1 MQTPFIQK
9 IKDFFALP
17 LWRDYRVTFVLW
29 LLMGVVTGLVK
40 AHRGANNFLI
50 YKYVFWHT
58 IERKDLYLYYPEEF
72 ADLNHYGP
80 FFSIFIAPFAVVPE
94 GLGIVMWHVFLAM
107 LLYVAIRTSRF
118 SKYEILFMLWYAAQ
132 DLITCLM
139 MSQFNIAVAALI
151 LLSFTMVE
159 QKKDH
164 WATFFIC
171 VGTFVKLLG
180 VVGLSFFFFSKRKKT
195 FLVSLFVWSIV
206 MFVAPMVISSPDYV
220 VGQYESWYHALAS
233 KNMTNTADVLTM
245 NNISLLGLIR
255 RPLIGYNYSDMW
267 VIVPYLLIVATAYF
281 RIGQWKHLAFRKM
294 VLVQML
300 FMVIL
305 ISTGT
310 ENSSYVIAYIG
321 IPLWYA
327 SVPWKRSHWDL
338 ALLVFAFVFG
348 SLSPTDLYPRALK
361 TEVIRPYALRALPV
375 VLIWIKL
382 TWEMLRRDYNG
393 NANVNVNHT
402 PSTFDLRP

>member
-1 MQTPFIQK
+1 MKTTFIQK

-17 LWRDYRVTFVLW
+17 LWRDYRVTFVVW
-29 LLMGVVTGLVK
+29 LLLGVITGLVK

-58 IERKDLYLYYPEEF
+58 IEQKDLYLPYPEDF
-72 ADLNHYGP
+72 VDLNHYGP
-80 FFSIFIAPFAVVPE
+80 FFSLFIAPFAVVPE
-94 GLGIVMWHVFLAM
+94 GLGIVLWHVALAM

-159 QKKDH
+159 QKKDI

-180 VVGLSFFFFSKRKKT
+180 VVGLSFFFFSKSKKT
-195 FLVSLFVWSIV
+195 FILSLIGWSIV
-206 MFVAPMVISSPDYV
+206 MFVAPMLISSPEYV

-233 KNMTNTADVLTM
+233 KNMTNTADLMTM
-245 NNISLLGLIR
+245 NNISLLGMIR
-255 RPLIGYNYSDMW
+255 RPQIDFNYSDTW
-267 VIVPYLLIVATAYF
+267 VIMPYLLIVAVAYF
-281 RIGQWKHLAFRKM
+281 RIDQWKHLAFRKM

-327 SVPWKRSHWDL
+327 SVPWKRNNWDL
-338 ALLVFAFVFG
+338 ALIVFAFVFG
-348 SLSPTDLYPRALK
+348 SLSPTDLYPRFLK
-361 TEVIRPYALRALPV
+361 TEIIRPYALRALPV
-375 VLIWIKL
+375 VLIWMKL
-382 TWEMLRRDYNG
+382 TWEMLRKDYNL
-393 NANVNVNHT
+393 N
-402 PSTFDLRP
+402 SK

>member
-1 MQTPFIQK
+1 MKTTFIQK

-17 LWRDYRVTFVLW
+17 LWRDYRVTFVVW
-29 LLMGVVTGLVK
+29 LLLGVITGLVK

-58 IERKDLYLYYPEEF
+58 IEQKDLYLPYPEDF
-72 ADLNHYGP
+72 VDLNHYGP
-80 FFSIFIAPFAVVPE
+80 FFSLFIAPFAVVPE
-94 GLGIVMWHVFLAM
+94 GLGIVLWHVALAM

-159 QKKDH
+159 QKKDI

-180 VVGLSFFFFSKRKKT
+180 VVGLSFFFFSKSKKT
-195 FLVSLFVWSIV
+195 FILSLIGWSIV
-206 MFVAPMVISSPDYV
+206 MFVAPMLISSPEYV
-220 VGQYESWYHALAS
+220 VGQYESWCHALAS
-233 KNMTNTADVLTM
+233 KNMTNTADLMTM
-245 NNISLLGLIR
+245 NNISLLGMIR
-255 RPLIGYNYSDMW
+255 RPLIDFNYSDTW
-267 VIVPYLLIVATAYF
+267 VIMPYLLIVAVAYF
-281 RIGQWKHLAFRKM
+281 RIDQWKHLAFRKM

-327 SVPWKRSHWDL
+327 SVPWKRNNWDL
-338 ALLVFAFVFG
+338 ALIVFAFVFG
-348 SLSPTDLYPRALK
+348 SLSPTDLYPRFLK
-361 TEVIRPYALRALPV
+361 TEIIRPYALRALPV
-375 VLIWIKL
+375 VLIWMKL
-382 TWEMLRRDYNG
+382 TWEMLRKDYNL
-393 NANVNVNHT
+393 N
-402 PSTFDLRP
+402 SK

>member
-58 IERKDLYLYYPEEF
+58 IEQKDLYLYYPEEF

-255 RPLIGYNYSDMW
+255 RPLIDYDYSDMW

-327 SVPWKRSHWDL
+327 SVPWKRSNWDL

-393 NANVNVNHT
+393 NANVNHN
-402 PSTFDLRP
+402 PSAFDLRP

>member
-1 MQTPFIQK
+1 MKTTFIQK

-17 LWRDYRVTFVLW
+17 LWRDYRVTFVVW
-29 LLMGVVTGLVK
+29 FLLGVIIGLVK

-58 IERKDLYLYYPEEF
+58 IEQKDLYLPYPEDF
-72 ADLNHYGP
+72 VDLNHYGP
-80 FFSIFIAPFAVVPE
+80 FFSLFIAPFAVVPE
-94 GLGIVMWHVFLAM
+94 GLGIVLWHVALAM

-132 DLITCLM
+132 YLITCLM
-139 MSQFNIAVAALI
+139 MSQINIAVAALI

-159 QKKDH
+159 QKKDI

-180 VVGLSFFFFSKRKKT
+180 VVGLSFFFFSKSKKT
-195 FLVSLFVWSIV
+195 FILSLIGWSIV
-206 MFVAPMVISSPDYV
+206 MFVAPMLISSPEYV

-233 KNMTNTADVLTM
+233 KNMTNTADLMTM
-245 NNISLLGLIR
+245 NNISLLGMIR
-255 RPLIGYNYSDMW
+255 RPLIDFNYSDTW
-267 VIVPYLLIVATAYF
+267 VIMPYLLIVAVAYF
-281 RIGQWKHLAFRKM
+281 RIDQWKHLAFRKM

-327 SVPWKRSHWDL
+327 SVPWKRNNWDL
-338 ALLVFAFVFG
+338 ALIVFAFVFG
-348 SLSPTDLYPRALK
+348 SLSPTDLYPRFLK
-361 TEVIRPYALRALPV
+361 TEIIRPYALRALPV
-375 VLIWIKL
+375 VLIWMKL
-382 TWEMLRRDYNG
+382 TWEMLRKDYNL
-393 NANVNVNHT
+393 N
-402 PSTFDLRP
+402 SK

>member
-1 MQTPFIQK
+1 MKTTFIQK

-17 LWRDYRVTFVLW
+17 LWRDYRVTFVVW
-29 LLMGVVTGLVK
+29 LLLGVITGLVK

-58 IERKDLYLYYPEEF
+58 IEQKDLYLPYPEDF
-72 ADLNHYGP
+72 VDLNHYGP
-80 FFSIFIAPFAVVPE
+80 FFSLFIAPFAVVPE
-94 GLGIVMWHVFLAM
+94 GLGIVLWHVALAM

-159 QKKDH
+159 QKKDI

-180 VVGLSFFFFSKRKKT
+180 VVGLSFFFFSKSKKT
-195 FLVSLFVWSIV
+195 FILSLIGWSIV
-206 MFVAPMVISSPDYV
+206 MFVAPMLISSPEYV

-233 KNMTNTADVLTM
+233 KNMTNTADLMTM
-245 NNISLLGLIR
+245 NNISLLGMIR
-255 RPLIGYNYSDMW
+255 RPLIDFNYSDTW
-267 VIVPYLLIVATAYF
+267 VIMPYLLIVAVAYF
-281 RIGQWKHLAFRKM
+281 RIDQWKHLAFRKM
-294 VLVQML
+294 VLVHML

-327 SVPWKRSHWDL
+327 SVPWKRNNWDL
-338 ALLVFAFVFG
+338 ALIVFAFVFG
-348 SLSPTDLYPRALK
+348 SLSPTDLYPRVLK
-361 TEVIRPYALRALPV
+361 TEIIRPYALRALPV
-375 VLIWIKL
+375 VLIWMKL
-382 TWEMLRRDYNG
+382 TWEMLRKDYNL
-393 NANVNVNHT
+393 N
-402 PSTFDLRP
+402 SK

>member
-1 MQTPFIQK
+1 MKTSFIRK

-17 LWRDYRVTFVLW
+17 LWRDYRVTFVVW
-29 LLMGVVTGLVK
+29 LLMGLITGLVK

-58 IERKDLYLYYPEEF
+58 IEQKDLYLHYPEEF
-72 ADLNHYGP
+72 GDLNHYGP
-80 FFSIFIAPFAVVPE
+80 FFSVFIAPFAVLPE
-94 GLGIVMWHVFLAM
+94 GLGIVSWHVFLAM

-132 DLITCLM
+132 DLVTCLM

-159 QKKDH
+159 HEKDH
-164 WATFFIC
+164 WATLFITM
-171 VGTFVKLLG
+171 GAFVKLLG
-180 VVGLSFFFFSKRKKT
+180 VVGLSFFFFSKRKKL
-195 FLVSLFVWSIV
+195 FVVSLIVWSIV
-206 MFVAPMVISSPDYV
+206 MFVVPMLISSPEYII
-220 VGQYESWYHALAS
+220 GQYQSWYYALVS
-233 KNMTNTADVLTM
+233 KNMTNIADLLTM
-245 NNISLLGLIR
+245 NNISLLGLVR
-255 RPLIGYNYSDMW
+255 RPLIDYNYSDMW
-267 VIVPYLLIVATAYF
+267 VIVPYLSLVTIAYF
-281 RIGQWKHLAFRKM
+281 RIGQWKNVAFRKM

-327 SVPWKRSHWDL
+327 SVPWHRTKWDM
-338 ALLVFAFVFG
+338 ALLIFAFAFG

-361 TEVIRPYALRALPV
+361 TEIIRPYALRALPV

-382 TWEMLRRDYNG
+382 TWEMLRRDYKDNPKFVIQ
-393 NANVNVNHT
+393 NT
-402 PSTFDLRP
+402 